1 MSGVLNLAR
10 PEIVAL
16 HAYEP
21 AVFADDCIRLN
32 ANEVPWR
39 NSGDRSERGLN
50 RYPEHRPQALEQALS
65 TLYGVAADAVLV
77 TRGSSEAIDLLVRS
91 FCRAG
96 RDNVV
101 ICPPTFGMYGVYADI
116 QGAGVRRVP
125 LTAAPGFQP
134 DVDTLLRSWSAADK
148 ILFLTSPNNPTGNA
162 LDSGRLDALVD
173 GLCGRGLIVVDAAYQ
188 EFSAAPDPVERY
200 RGAEHVVVLR
210 TLSKAFGLAGARC
223 GALLATPAVV
233 RLLAGVIAPY
243 ATPTPTVEAVLAAL
257 AEPALADSRTR
268 IRSLIAE
275 RDAFAAKLIALHCID
290 TVHASDANFLLV
302 ATGEPDRVLS
312 RARAAGLLLRDFSG
326 SAALPGCLRITVGRR
341 AENDALLDALAEP
354 GR

>member
-1 MSGVLNLAR
+1 MSDVLGLAR

-21 AVFADDCIRLN
+21 AAFADDCIRLN

-39 NSGDRSERGLN
+39 NCGDRSGRGLN
-50 RYPEHRPQALEQALS
+50 RYPEHRPRALEQVLAG
-65 TLYGVAADAVLV
+65 LYGVAADEVLV

-116 QGAGVRRVP
+116 QGAGIRRVP
-125 LTAAPGFQP
+125 LTAAPDFQA
-134 DVDTLLRSWSAADK
+134 DVDTLLESWSGADK
-148 ILFLTSPNNPTGNA
+148 VLFLTSPNNPTGNA
-162 LDSGRLDALVD
+162 LDCAHLDALVD
-173 GLCGRGLIVVDAAYQ
+173 GLSGRGLIVIDAAYQ
-188 EFSAAPDPVERY
+188 EFSTAPDPVQRY

-257 AEPALADSRTR
+257 EEPSLADSRAR
-268 IRSLIAE
+268 IRSLVDE
-275 RDAFAAKLIALHCID
+275 RDRFAAKLDALGCID

-302 ATGEPDRVLS
+302 ATTEPDRVLA

-326 SAALPGCLRITVGRR
+326 SAALPGCLRITVGSR
-341 AENDALLDALAEP
+341 AENEALLDALRER